1 MNYLS
6 CALSLSLREQ
16 RRRWQLW
23 LLLALLLLG
32 GCALHPLADRSAEDA
47 VCVGVSAPE
56 EGADRFCRRLQER
69 SGGGLRFRFCD
80 EETVRK
86 RVASSQW
93 DCGLVLAED
102 LDARLAA
109 GDGREGITLL
119 TGPGTTVAPLIREV
133 VTAALSEEIAPA
145 LAGNYLLEQGVV
157 SRVEDLSPALREP
170 LPEESRVHVQAEL
183 LHGEGMRPLDLRG
196 DSLRRSAEGTLAV
209 LLLVWTLF
217 AALDLGRWRE
227 RPIARRLA
235 PLRSPLIL
243 LLPQLL
249 AALLPIGA
257 GAALALCVGLGLEGV
272 RGALSL
278 LPYLCS
284 VGSCAL
290 FLSLCPLLLEILPAL
305 IPLLA
310 AASFLGA
317 PILMD
322 MGQLLPQFDRVL
334 HALPVTLYL
343 ESSGGNLWA
352 ALGLLL
358 WAVCFLVLA
367 ALRAC
372 RLSER

>member
-1 MNYLS
+1 MNYFF

-16 RRRWQLW
+16 RRKWQVW

-32 GCALHPLADRSAEDA
+32 GCALHLLADRSAEDA
-47 VCVGVSAPE
+47 VCVGVAAPE

-69 SGGGLRFRFCD
+69 SGGGLRFQFCD
-80 EETVRK
+80 EDTLKK
-86 RVASSQW
+86 RVAASQW

-102 LDARLAA
+102 LDARLEA

-133 VTAALSEEIAPA
+133 VTAAVSEEIAPA
-145 LAGNYLLEQGVV
+145 LAGNYLLEQRVV

-170 LPEESRVHVQAEL
+170 LPEESRVHVRAEV
-183 LHGEGMRPLDLRG
+183 LHGEEMQPLDLQG
-196 DSLRRSAEGTLAV
+196 DSLRQSAEGTLAV

-235 PLRSPLIL
+235 PLQSPLTL

-257 GAALALCVGLGLEGV
+257 GAALALCVGLGVEGLW
-272 RGALSL
+272 GALSL
-278 LPYLCS
+278 VPYLCAL
-284 VGSCAL
+284 GSCAL
-290 FLSLCPLLLEILPAL
+290 FLALCPVLQGILPVL

-310 AASFLGA
+310 AASFLLS

-322 MGQLLPQFDRVL
+322 VGQLMPQFDGVL

-358 WAVCFLVLA
+358 WTCGFLGLAV
-367 ALRAC
+367 LRA
-372 RLSER
+372 RRPAGR